1 MKLDNSE
8 YDDSVL
14 LDLAGL
20 DFIDLTD
27 EAKHTYAVNK
37 LDKALKKKIVKHVAP
52 KIK

>member
-20 DFIDLTD
+20 DFIDLTN
-27 EAKHTYAVNK
+27 EAKHDFAVSK
-37 LDKALKKKIVKHVAP
+37 LDKALKKKIRNIASQTK
-52 KIK
+52 

>member
-27 EAKHTYAVNK
+27 EAKHTYAV
-37 LDKALKKKIVKHVAP
+37 KKTG
-52 KIK
+52 